1 MQSKGIVKMKKILF
15 LLFIS
20 TSLFAQVEYAQ
31 KDSKVDF
38 LPRFFIDLASYKS
51 QDSTKS
57 KMDIF
62 IKVPYSNIQ
71 FLKTPNEYSAKY
83 TLIVSLYKEDT
94 LKLEKLWNEKV
105 TTNSFK
111 QTISQT
117 SFNVSYKSF
126 LVDPGEYKFVCKLED
141 LESRKFSVFE
151 QQIKIRKFVDS
162 LGLSDLVLAT
172 GIIET
177 SEGTKIIPNIANL
190 VTSKDSSLSFFFEI
204 YSDKYREVKLLYSI
218 FDKENELLL
227 EKKYDYILNSGT
239 NELNETID
247 NVIFS
252 LGDYALEIKLSNEK
266 NKVIIGTRKKFAS
279 KLFGFPSSIR
289 DLDLAISQMQFIAT
303 PDEINEIEDA
313 GDYTKK
319 LNKFLAYWKR
329 LDPSPNTIE
338 NETANEYFRRVDYAN
353 ATFKG
358 YFKGWKSDMGM
369 VYITLGPPDQV
380 TRRPFQMDSKPYE
393 IWDYYVINRSFIFVD
408 QTNFGDYRLENP
420 SYGDWF
426 RYRP

>member
-1 MQSKGIVKMKKILF
+1 MPSKGIVKMKKIIF

-83 TLIVSLYKEDT
+83 ALIVSLYKEDT

-141 LESRKFSVFE
+141 LESRKFSVYE

-204 YSDKYREVKLLYSI
+204 YSDKYREIKLQYSI
-218 FDKENELLL
+218 FNKENALLL
-227 EKKYDYILNSGT
+227 EKKYDYILNSGV
-239 NELNETID
+239 NELNETIE

-252 LGDYALEIKLSNEK
+252 LGDYSLEIKLLNEH

-303 PDEINEIEDA
+303 PSEINEIEDA

-319 LNKFLAYWKR
+319 LNKFLVFWKR

-393 IWDYYVINRSFIFVD
+393 IWDYYVLNRSFIFVD

>member
-252 LGDYALEIKLSNEK
+252 LGDYSLEIKLSNEK

>member
-1 MQSKGIVKMKKILF
+1 MSSKGIVKMKKILF

-20 TSLFAQVEYAQ
+20 TALFAQVEYAQ
-31 KDSKVDF
+31 NQSKVDF
-38 LPRFFIDLASYKS
+38 LPKFYLDLASYKAN
-51 QDSTKS
+51 DTTKS
-57 KMDIF
+57 KIDIF

-71 FLKTPNEYSAKY
+71 FLKTTKEYSAKY
-83 TLIVSLYKEDT
+83 ALIVSLYQDDE
-94 LKLEKLWNEKV
+94 LQLEKLWNEKI

-141 LESRKFSVFE
+141 LESRKHSVYE
-151 QQIKIRKFVDS
+151 QQINIRKFDDT
-162 LGLSDLVLAT
+162 LGISDLVLAS

-177 SEGTKIIPNIANL
+177 SEGTKIIPNISNL

-204 YSDKYREVKLLYSI
+204 YSDKYREVELLYSI
-218 FDKENELLL
+218 FDKEDLLLL
-227 EKKYDYILNSGT
+227 EKKFDYILNSGI
-239 NELNETID
+239 NELNETIE

-252 LGDYALEIKLSNEK
+252 LGDYSLEIKLLNEN
-266 NKVIIGTRKKFAS
+266 NKVITGTRKKFAS
-279 KLFGFPSSIR
+279 KLFGFPSTIR

-303 PDEINEIEDA
+303 PSEIDEIEEA
-313 GDYTKK
+313 GDYPAK
-319 LNKFLAYWKR
+319 LNKFLDFWKR
-329 LDPSPNTIE
+329 IDPSPNTIE
-338 NETANEYFRRVDYAN
+338 NETANEYFRRVDYSN

-393 IWDYYVINRSFIFVD
+393 IWDYYVLNRSFVFVD
-408 QTNFGDYRLENP
+408 QTNFGDYRLQNP

>member
-1 MQSKGIVKMKKILF
+1 MSSKGIVIMKKILF
-15 LLFIS
+15 LLFIAS
-20 TSLFAQVEYAQ
+20 SLFAQVEYSQ

-62 IKVPYSNIQ
+62 IKVPYSNVQ
-71 FLKTPNEYSAKY
+71 FLKTPNDYIAKY
-83 TLIVSLYKEDT
+83 ALIVSLYKEDT

-117 SFNVSYKSF
+117 SYNVSYKSF

-141 LESRKFSVFE
+141 LESRKYSVYE
-151 QQIKIRKFVDS
+151 QQIKIRKFVDT
-162 LGLSDLVLAT
+162 LGLSDLVLAS

-204 YSDKYREVKLLYSI
+204 YSDKYREAKLLYSI
-218 FDKENELLL
+218 YDKENSLLL
-227 EKKYDYILNSGT
+227 DKKFDYILNSGI
-239 NELNETID
+239 NELNETIE

-252 LGDYALEIKLSNEK
+252 LGDYSLEIKLLDEN
-266 NKVIIGTRKKFAS
+266 NKVITGTRKKFAS

-289 DLDLAISQMQFIAT
+289 DLDLAIAQMQFIAA
-303 PDEINEIEDA
+303 PDEIGEIEDA
-313 GDYTKK
+313 GDYTNK
-319 LNKFLAYWKR
+319 LKKFLAYWKR

-338 NETANEYFRRVDYAN
+338 NETANEYYRRVDYAN

-393 IWDYYVINRSFIFVD
+393 IWDYYMLNRSFIFVD

>member
-1 MQSKGIVKMKKILF
+1 MKKILF

-31 KDSKVDF
+31 KDSKLDF

-71 FLKTPNEYSAKY
+71 FLKTPSEYTAKY

-141 LESRKFSVFE
+141 IESRKYSVFE
-151 QQIKIRKFVDS
+151 QQIKIRKFVDT
-162 LGLSDLVLAT
+162 LGLSDLVLAS

-190 VTSKDSSLSFFFEI
+190 VTSKDSSLSFFYEI

-218 FDKENELLL
+218 FDKDNSLLL
-227 EKKYDYILNSGT
+227 EKKFDYIVNSGI

-252 LGDYALEIKLSNEK
+252 LGDYSLEIKLLNEN

-289 DLDLAISQMQFIAT
+289 DLDLAVSQMQFIAT
-303 PDEINEIEDA
+303 PSEINEIEDA
-313 GDYTKK
+313 GDYPAKLKK
-319 LNKFLAYWKR
+319 FIAYWKR
-329 LDPSPNTIE
+329 LDPSPNTID
-338 NETANEYFRRVDYAN
+338 NETANEYYRRVDYAN
-353 ATFKG
+353 ANFKG

-393 IWDYYVINRSFIFVD
+393 IWDYYVLNRSFIFVD